1 MFCFISNQLFAT
13 DYNIKLTAVNASNYI
28 FNSDGLGFLNEN
40 DPTVNVKVGDKLI
53 FDVSDVADN
62 NHPLAIVSDL
72 VNGGYDQTKEVS
84 GVINNGERGVNEVIW
99 DLAGV
104 TPGDYWY
111 ICVEHPN
118 MKGIIRVTAVTTG
131 TDTDGDGVT
140 DDVDVDDDND
150 GILDEY
156 EDAGPGPDGI
166 QGTDDD
172 ADYDLDGVPNRL
184 EIDSDKDGCY
194 DVEEA
199 GYGDLD
205 VPSDGR
211 VGTSDNSIDSETG
224 KVNVEGEYYTL
235 DDIYDLDNNGVKD
248 YLEPGSTLSKTLD
261 PPSVK
266 VLEFSKVTFTG
277 GGATVDNLGTI
288 TYSWKI
294 TEDKDNS
301 DVWKDIDLYIAE
313 NPSHPGIYSGMNT
326 NELVIDSVTA
336 AMDNFGYRLDMETPA
351 FQCDKLVSTAAAKL
365 SVFKLD
371 SDNDNV
377 PDEIDLDD
385 DNDGILDTYEGAG
398 PDGIVGTEDDDDYD
412 GDGVPNRLE
421 IDSDK
426 DGCNDVI
433 ESGLDITNDKNNDGQ
448 VGLPLEVDDK
458 DELRQL
464 ELVLI
469 LMFMANQQISM
480 ETIYDFLEEVVQQL

>member
-111 ICVEHPN
+111 ICTEHPN

-235 DDIYDLDNNGVKD
+235 DDIYDLEAKTQNTLIGSEDNIEG
-248 YLEPGSTLSKTLD
+248 
-261 PPSVK
+261 
-266 VLEFSKVTFTG
+266 
-277 GGATVDNLGTI
+277 
-288 TYSWKI
+288 
-294 TEDKDNS
+294 
-301 DVWKDIDLYIAE
+301 
-313 NPSHPGIYSGMNT
+313 
-326 NELVIDSVTA
+326 VTA
-336 AMDNFGYRLDMETPA
+336 FMEKRKPNF
-351 FQCDKLVSTAAAKL
+351 S
-365 SVFKLD
+365 
-371 SDNDNV
+371 
-377 PDEIDLDD
+377 
-385 DNDGILDTYEGAG
+385 
-398 PDGIVGTEDDDDYD
+398 
-412 GDGVPNRLE
+412 
-421 IDSDK
+421 
-426 DGCNDVI
+426 
-433 ESGLDITNDKNNDGQ
+433 
-448 VGLPLEVDDK
+448 
-458 DELRQL
+458 
-464 ELVLI
+464 
-469 LMFMANQQISM
+469 
-480 ETIYDFLEEVVQQL
+480 